1 MCEENLTCKENLIM
15 NFSERSINS
24 DKDLIK
30 FIKIVL
36 NQNIGKVSY
45 MFLVHNGINFSFEL
59 KKESVKEKNIYF
71 DYVSWY
77 YIYDCTVV
85 VNGIKFAFTVR
96 QQVFR
101 HDTIKFIIDKITE
114 NLEQMKGNLWKENH

>member
-1 MCEENLTCKENLIM
+1 MCEKNLTCKENLIM

-45 MFLVHNGINFSFEL
+45 MFLGHNGINFSFEL
-59 KKESVKEKNIYF
+59 KKESVKENNVYF
-71 DYVSWY
+71 DYVSWHY
-77 YIYDCTVV
+77 LYNCTGV
-85 VNGIKFAFTVR
+85 VNGLKFTFTVR

-114 NLEQMKGNLWKENH
+114 NLEQMKGNL

>member
-71 DYVSWY
+71 
-77 YIYDCTVV
+77 
-85 VNGIKFAFTVR
+85 
-96 QQVFR
+96 
-101 HDTIKFIIDKITE
+101 
-114 NLEQMKGNLWKENH
+114 